1 MTKNIVDCQVVI
13 ADNDE
18 LNVFVDNNGLLNK
31 VNIKSLADKLSSLI
45 NDTLPSIGTNDEGK
59 FLKIVNGIASWVAIE
74 NAEEVFV

>member
-18 LNVFVDNNGLLNK
+18 LNVFVDNRGLLNK
-31 VNIKSLADKLSSLI
+31 VNIKSSASRLSSLI
-45 NDTLPSIGTNDEGK
+45 NKTLPSIGTNDEGK

-74 NAEEVFV
+74 NAEEVSV